1 MRKGLNIVLLGPPG
15 AGKSAQG
22 ELLAKRFKLDHI
34 KVGDILRREEHRH
47 TWLGRHITKIMN
59 SGNLIGHRM
68 VVHVVKKHLRGRTH
82 NILFDGFPRTMKE
95 ARWLSRHL
103 KIDLVILLSAPH
115 TVLIDRLKNRR
126 VCLSGEVYN
135 VSHTSFKKMKCR
147 DGSLP
152 FQRDDD
158 KPKAIRHRL
167 EVYQKQTLPVKD
179 FFVKRA
185 VVRIV
190 SAEGSIRKVFL
201 SVKKCVE
208 EYNG

>member
-1 MRKGLNIVLLGPPG
+1 MRKGLNIILLGPPG

-22 ELLAKRFKLDHI
+22 ELLAKHFKLDHI

-47 TWLGRHITKIMN
+47 TWLGRRITKIMN

-68 VVHVVKKHLRGRTH
+68 VVHVVKKHLHGRTH
-82 NILFDGFPRTMKE
+82 NILFDGFPRTIKE
-95 ARWLSRHL
+95 AKWLSQHL
-103 KIDLVILLSAPH
+103 KIDVVIVLSAPDS
-115 TVLIDRLKNRR
+115 VLMNRLKNRR

-135 VSHTSFKKMKCR
+135 IAHTSLKKMKCR
-147 DGSLP
+147 DGSKP

-167 EVYQKQTLPVKD
+167 EVYQKQTSPVKD
-179 FFVKRA
+179 FFTKKA
-185 VVRIV
+185 VVRV
-190 SAEGSIRKVFL
+190 VRAEGSIRKVFL
-201 SVKKCVE
+201 AVKKCVE